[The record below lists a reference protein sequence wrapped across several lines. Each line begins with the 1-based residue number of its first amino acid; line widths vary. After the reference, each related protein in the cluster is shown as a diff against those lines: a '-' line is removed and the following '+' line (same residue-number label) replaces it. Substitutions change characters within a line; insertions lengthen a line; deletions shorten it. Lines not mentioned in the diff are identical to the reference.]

1 MSRLTRRH
9 AGLALGIALFAGV
22 AAAQQQPQP
31 QPTPGSGTTPGGRN
45 TPTPTPM
52 PGNIPGQQQQQP
64 GLQQPM
70 EQMPIFLSGRVML
83 EDGTPPGD
91 QTIIER
97 VCGGTAR
104 PEAYTDT
111 KGRFSFRV
119 GENNGVFQDASIGGA
134 NDPYGDSSRGTAGSR
149 QGSPFGGSQSMGTQ
163 GRGLMGCELRASL
176 PGYRSDVVDLM
187 GHRALDHPDVGVI
200 ILHRLAN
207 VQGST
212 ISVSSM
218 LAPKEAQKAYGKGAE
233 ALKKSNWSEAQK
245 QLEKAVEIYPLYAAA
260 WSDLGRAY
268 QNQNNTAEASKAFDK
283 ALEADPKYLKPYMHR
298 AVLALNQKNW
308 SEVARI
314 SERLIELDPVDYP
327 SAYLYDALAQLNL
340 RNLDAAEKSALEGL
354 KLDTAH
360 RLPKLEHVLGIV
372 LANKHDYAGA
382 AGHLRGYLDL
392 SPGASDADTVRQQLV
407 EIERRNVQSSAGTQS
422 DPPRN

>member
-1 MSRLTRRH
+1 MSLFTRRR
-9 AGLALGIALFAGV
+9 AGLALGIALFTGI
-22 AAAQQQPQP
+22 AAAQQQPPP
-31 QPTPGSGTTPGGRN
+31 QPTPGSGTAPGGRT
-45 TPTPTPM
+45 TPTPTPT
-52 PGNIPGQQQQQP
+52 PGSIPNQQQQQ
-64 GLQQPM
+64 GLEQPM
-70 EQMPIFLSGRVML
+70 EQMPVFLSGRVML

-91 QTIIER
+91 QTVIER
-97 VCGGTAR
+97 VCNGTAR

-134 NDPYGDSSRGTAGSR
+134 NDPYADPSRGTASSR
-149 QGSPFGGSQSMGTQ
+149 RGAALGSQSMGTQ

-233 ALKKSNWSEAQK
+233 ALQKSNWSEAQK
-245 QLEKAVEIYPLYAAA
+245 QLEKAVGIYPQYAAA

-268 QNQNNTAEASKAFDK
+268 QSQNNAVEASKAFDK
-283 ALEADPKYLKPYMHR
+283 ALEADPKFLKPYLHR
-298 AVLALNQKNW
+298 AALALNEKNW
-308 SEVARI
+308 SEAARI

-327 SAYLYDALAQLNL
+327 SAYLFDALALLNL
-340 RNLDAAEKSALEGL
+340 RNLDAAEKSAREGL

-360 RLPKLEHVLGIV
+360 RLPRLEHVLGIV

-382 AGHLRGYLDL
+382 AGHLRSYLDL
-392 SPGASDADTVRQQLV
+392 APQASDADTVRKQLV
-407 EIERRNVQSSAGTQS
+407 EIERRIVQSSAGS
-422 DPPRN
+422 PADPPRN